1 MATLPVDVVCIM
13 GPTASGKTALAESL
27 SRHLECDLISV
38 DSALVY
44 TGLDIGAAR
53 PDLPHALVDIRDPAQ
68 VYSAAEFAADALK
81 LIEESVGRGRLPVLV
96 GGTMLYFRALL
107 QGLSPMPEADQDIRR
122 ALEEEAQAIGWPA
135 LHQQLAAV
143 DPVAAAQIHPNH
155 SQRISRALEVYR
167 ASGVPISQWQSQPAV
182 APLLDRYRTLQLAI
196 APTERSVLHDRI
208 RARFEIMMRQG
219 FLEEVAALYAR
230 DDIGDSAPALR
241 AVGYRQLWEHL
252 AGRCTLDEAIDKGIA
267 ATRQLAKRQLTWL
280 RQWPDLQW
288 IHTDE
293 RGNVVYTT
301 LSDSEEK
308 FGDPVNPLLKYLGI
322 NPT

>member
-1 MATLPVDVVCIM
+1 M
-13 GPTASGKTALAESL
+13 
-27 SRHLECDLISV
+27 
-38 DSALVY
+38 
-44 TGLDIGAAR
+44 
-53 PDLPHALVDIRDPAQ
+53 
-68 VYSAAEFAADALK
+68 
-81 LIEESVGRGRLPVLV
+81 
-96 GGTMLYFRALL
+96 
-107 QGLSPMPEADQDIRR
+107 
-122 ALEEEAQAIGWPA
+122 
-135 LHQQLAAV
+135 
-143 DPVAAAQIHPNH
+143 
-155 SQRISRALEVYR
+155 
-167 ASGVPISQWQSQPAV
+167 
-182 APLLDRYRTLQLAI
+182 
-196 APTERSVLHDRI
+196 
-208 RARFEIMMRQG
+208 
-219 FLEEVAALYAR
+219 EEVAALYAR

-267 ATRQLAKRQLTWL
+267 APRQLAKRQLTWL